1 MWRKQDQPKPSTAAP
16 EAAAMPAVEHRTP
29 AAPPIPEGA
38 AQKPPAVLP
47 SSRLTSSLIVKG
59 EITGTEDLFIDA
71 RVEGSVHLVGATT
84 VVGPNARVTANI
96 VANQVVVEGNHEG
109 NLQAADRVRIG
120 ATGKTKGTISA
131 KRISVDD
138 GAEIHGSVEL
148 RRDAEP
154 AQRTVIPTTEDAA
167 VPMAVKSPPSLSK
180 EPSAAA

>member
-1 MWRKQDQPKPSTAAP
+1 MWRKQDQPKPSSAAP
-16 EAAAMPAVEHRTP
+16 EAAATPAVEHRTP

-47 SSRLTSSLIVKG
+47 ISRLTSSLIVKG

-131 KRISVDD
+131 RRISVDD

-154 AQRTVIPTTEDAA
+154 AQRTVIPTTEDVA
-167 VPMAVKSPPSLSK
+167 VPMAVKSPPSLLK